1 LEDFENDPHLD
12 DETKA
17 KLRREKAAI
26 ERKRIRELIRLRR
39 DVEAEKTSAGIWSKQ
54 AEDEFKKRILLPN
67 SLLKTVITL

>member
-1 LEDFENDPHLD
+1 MD
-12 DETKA
+12 DESKA

-67 SLLKTVITL
+67 SLLKTVINLKA

>member
-1 LEDFENDPHLD
+1 MDDFENDPALD

-39 DVEAEKTSAGIWSKQ
+39 DVEAEKTSAGIW
-54 AEDEFKKRILLPN
+54 AR
-67 SLLKTVITL
+67 